1 MAPKGGAQRKRE
13 REKMGKRG
21 KERMCEETESR
32 ETKMSGLYWEE
43 QPKPTAGKFRVGGR
57 VCEVETEECWENV
70 EPRSALVCKTCTPA
84 PDPVSETKP

>member
-1 MAPKGGAQRKRE
+1 MKRQRAGRPKCLDCI
-13 REKMGKRG
+13 GKSLG
-21 KERMCEETESR
+21 
-32 ETKMSGLYWEE
+32 EE
-43 QPKPTAGKFRVGGR
+43 QLKPTAGKFRVGGR